1 MNQWWSVLS
10 VLADEA
16 PAAEAQGPAGGLLQM
31 VFPLL
36 IVGFLFF
43 FLIIKPQQRE
53 RAQREKLLSELK
65 KNDRVVTIGGIIG
78 HVVSVSTDEIVLKV
92 DDNTRVRFR
101 RSAIQSVLADGV
113 SAESTAKS
121 AS

>member
-1 MNQWWSVLS
+1 
-10 VLADEA
+10 
-16 PAAEAQGPAGGLLQM
+16 M